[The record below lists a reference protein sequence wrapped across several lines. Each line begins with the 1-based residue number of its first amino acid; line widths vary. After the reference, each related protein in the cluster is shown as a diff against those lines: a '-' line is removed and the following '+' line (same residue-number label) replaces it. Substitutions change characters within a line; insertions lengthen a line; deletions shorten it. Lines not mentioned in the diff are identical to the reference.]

1 MKTERKIKYTVVV
14 KVTQHYTIEVIASC
28 EEEAEAKAQELA
40 LSEEYK
46 DNADDVDAIAISVD
60 YDADYIG
67 EDNESW

>member
-14 KVTQHYTIEVIASC
+14 EVTQHYTIEVIASC